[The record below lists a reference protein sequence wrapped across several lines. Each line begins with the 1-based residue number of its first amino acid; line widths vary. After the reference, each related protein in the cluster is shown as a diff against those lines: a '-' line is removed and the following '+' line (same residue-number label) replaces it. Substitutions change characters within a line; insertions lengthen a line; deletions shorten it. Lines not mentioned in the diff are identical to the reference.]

1 MPVTFDRRVKCESVL
16 AFNFETSARKGEVI
30 MKTYIALILAATLF
44 SACSNKPPSESG
56 NTQSTAGTQS
66 TPSKAESSQS
76 TSESSG
82 APVEF
87 IYRGI
92 TPDKASISYKIKV
105 NTDKPIE
112 EVHLALKE
120 TDAAGKVVEQTMIAW
135 QNIVHSTQQPIE
147 KGKTYEAQTPLDSA
161 ATKAECSLKEVIFK
175 DGARWSAK

>member
-1 MPVTFDRRVKCESVL
+1 
-16 AFNFETSARKGEVI
+16 
-30 MKTYIALILAATLF
+30 MKTYIGLFLAATLF
-44 SACSNKPPSESG
+44 SACSNTQPSAPGSAQSPASPQSTTAKTQSSSSAASESTG
-56 NTQSTAGTQS
+56 A
-66 TPSKAESSQS
+66 
-76 TSESSG
+76 

-87 IYRGI
+87 FYGGI
-92 TPDKASISYKIKV
+92 TPDKTSISYKIKV

-120 TDAAGKVVEQTMIAW
+120 TDAGGKVVEQTMIAW

-161 ATKAECSLKEVIFK
+161 ATKAECTLKEVIFK

>member
-1 MPVTFDRRVKCESVL
+1 
-16 AFNFETSARKGEVI
+16 

-66 TPSKAESSQS
+66 TPSKAENSQS
-76 TSESSG
+76 TASESTSG

-87 IYRGI
+87 IYGGI
-92 TPDKASISYKIKV
+92 TPDKTSISYKIKV

-120 TDAAGKVVEQTMIAW
+120 TDSGGKVVEQTMIAW

-147 KGKTYEAQTPLDSA
+147 KCKTYEAQTPLDPG
-161 ATKAECSLKEVIFK
+161 ATKAECLLKEVIFQ
-175 DGARWSAK
+175 DGTRWTAR

>member
-1 MPVTFDRRVKCESVL
+1 
-16 AFNFETSARKGEVI
+16 
-30 MKTYIALILAATLF
+30 MKTYIGLFLAAALF
-44 SACSNKPPSESG
+44 SACSNTQPSAPGNAQSPASPQSTTAKTQGSPSAASESTG
-56 NTQSTAGTQS
+56 A
-66 TPSKAESSQS
+66 
-76 TSESSG
+76 

-87 IYRGI
+87 FYGGI
-92 TPDKASISYKIKV
+92 TPDKTSISYKIKV

-120 TDAAGKVVEQTMIAW
+120 TDAGGKVVEQTMIAW

-161 ATKAECSLKEVIFK
+161 ATKAECTLKEVIFK

>member
-1 MPVTFDRRVKCESVL
+1 
-16 AFNFETSARKGEVI
+16 
-30 MKTYIALILAATLF
+30 MKTYIGLFLAAALF
-44 SACSNKPPSESG
+44 SACSNTQPSAPGNAQSPASPQSTTAKTQGSPSAASESTG
-56 NTQSTAGTQS
+56 A
-66 TPSKAESSQS
+66 
-76 TSESSG
+76 

-87 IYRGI
+87 FYGGI
-92 TPDKASISYKIKV
+92 TPDKTSISYKIKV

-120 TDAAGKVVEQTMIAW
+120 TDAGGKVVEQTMIAW

-175 DGARWSAK
+175 DGTRWTTR

>member
-1 MPVTFDRRVKCESVL
+1 
-16 AFNFETSARKGEVI
+16 
-30 MKTYIALILAATLF
+30 MKTYIGLFLAAAFF
-44 SACSNKPPSESG
+44 SACSNTQPSAPGNAQSPASPQSTIAKTQGSPSAASESTG
-56 NTQSTAGTQS
+56 A
-66 TPSKAESSQS
+66 
-76 TSESSG
+76 

-87 IYRGI
+87 FYGGI
-92 TPDKASISYKIKV
+92 TPDKTSISYKIKV

-120 TDAAGKVVEQTMIAW
+120 TDAGGKVVEQTMIAW

-161 ATKAECSLKEVIFK
+161 ATKAECTLKEVIFK